1 MSQVKTIQTAADKS
15 AKSVVTAT
23 LGLDKVVQELVKQA
37 SVLPELIE
45 KTQEAQAIYNQQE
58 EDAKAKL
65 AGIADETKL
74 KVREAKVELDM
85 QVRENESKVLDTL
98 LAKNG
103 LAHIT
108 KVEVDTLN
116 QDLVTIK
123 SDNAADIQKAVKA
136 AVHNAES
143 VAKANLDTT
152 VANHK
157 VAVAQK
163 DADIKAK
170 DMQIG
175 FMQKTI
181 DGLEA
186 TIRAERAARVDIAN
200 AEAQRQGVVVNTSSK

>member
-23 LGLDKVVQELVKQA
+23 IGLDKVVQELVKQS

-85 QVRENESKVLDTL
+85 QVRENESKVLTTL
-98 LAKNG
+98 LDKNG

-108 KVEVDTLN
+108 KEEVNTLN
-116 QDLVTIK
+116 QELVSVK
-123 SDNAADIQKAVKA
+123 ADNAADIQKAVKA

-143 VAKANLDTT
+143 VAKSTLDKT
-152 VANHK
+152 VADHK

-163 DADIKAK
+163 DADIKSK
-170 DMQIG
+170 DMQIS

-186 TIRAERAARVDIAN
+186 TITAEREARIQVAQ
-200 AEAQRQGVVVNTSSK
+200 AESNKQGVTVNTSAK